1 MYPDEQHLSDLK
13 LEIGLLKK
21 DNQQLVSITNKLSDS
36 IEKIQE
42 MNGNLLRM
50 ISLHEQKHES
60 HIRTENE
67 LKDDIKELH
76 SRISTIT
83 RELQEKIGDTE
94 KHLGDKIDSLR
105 RELQSH
111 ESNDKN
117 RSSTRTKNVIQQI
130 ENYKYLILG
139 VALTIGFLAGN
150 VNSGLLGILFK

>member
-1 MYPDEQHLSDLK
+1 MYPDEQQASDMR

-21 DNQQLVSITNKLSDS
+21 DGQQLASITNKLSDS

-50 ISLHEQKHES
+50 IALHEQKHES
-60 HIRTENE
+60 HVKTENE

-76 SRISTIT
+76 SRITTTT
-83 RELQEKIGDTE
+83 RELQDKIGDTE
-94 KHLGDKIDSLR
+94 KHLADKIDSLR

-111 ESNDKN
+111 ETNDKN
-117 RSSTRTKNVIQQI
+117 RSSSRSKNIIAQI
-130 ENYKYLILG
+130 ENYKYLVLG
-139 VALTIGFLAGN
+139 IALTIGFLAGN